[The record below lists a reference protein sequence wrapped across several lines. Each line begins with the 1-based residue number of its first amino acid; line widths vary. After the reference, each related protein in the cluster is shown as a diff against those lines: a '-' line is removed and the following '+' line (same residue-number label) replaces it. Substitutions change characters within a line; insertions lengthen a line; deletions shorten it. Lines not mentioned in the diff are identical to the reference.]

1 MLINHWR
8 QIWEFHKGPIF
19 SEMAHL
25 FQTQWAIC
33 PNGFDI
39 WAEPCRLVQQVSPP
53 PHGGHVLRWIKIS
66 QTSFEKG
73 HPRNNPVKLFPN
85 RTRGFREED
94 FFLRISSCRYSAKS
108 LPPWQPCFSTDHAHI
123 GSFRPFFHFELRAGR
138 DTQPLNILS
147 YVHFKDNASFFFIL
161 KPFTI
166 YSTFY

>member
-53 PHGGHVLRWIKIS
+53 MVAM
-66 QTSFEKG
+66 F
-73 HPRNNPVKLFPN
+73 
-85 RTRGFREED
+85 
-94 FFLRISSCRYSAKS
+94 
-108 LPPWQPCFSTDHAHI
+108 
-123 GSFRPFFHFELRAGR
+123 
-138 DTQPLNILS
+138 
-147 YVHFKDNASFFFIL
+147 
-161 KPFTI
+161 
-166 YSTFY
+166 